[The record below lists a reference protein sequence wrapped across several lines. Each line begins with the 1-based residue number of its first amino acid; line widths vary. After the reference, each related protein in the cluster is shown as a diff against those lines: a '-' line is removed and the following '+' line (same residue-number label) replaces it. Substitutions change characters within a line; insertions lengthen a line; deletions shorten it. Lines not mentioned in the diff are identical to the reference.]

1 MRNVAVALSLAVA
14 GLTLAA
20 CGGTTVDSSDV
31 TATPSAVTSSATS
44 TASTT
49 TSTKPSSEKRPEDDA
64 LENEGAA
71 SEVSDFPE
79 NTAKRPPEQ
88 EAYLEALREGGVK
101 IEGNEDQLLATAG
114 TLCGGETITRDAVAG
129 QLIEQQRTELDHEQ
143 LIKLI
148 DDAAHANLC

>member
-1 MRNVAVALSLAVA
+1 MRNVAVALSLALA

-49 TSTKPSSEKRPEDDA
+49 TSTKPSEKRPEDDA

>member
-1 MRNVAVALSLAVA
+1 MRKVAASVFLAVA

-31 TATPSAVTSSATS
+31 TATPSAVTNSATS
-44 TASTT
+44 TAPTT
-49 TSTKPSSEKRPEDDA
+49 TSTKSSEKRPEDDA
-64 LENEGAA
+64 LANEGAA

-79 NTAKRPPEQ
+79 NTPKRPAEE

-101 IEGNEDQLLATAG
+101 IEGTEDQLLATAG

-129 QLIEQQRTELDHEQ
+129 QLIEQQRTSLDYEQ

>member
-49 TSTKPSSEKRPEDDA
+49 TSTKPSEKRPEDDA

-129 QLIEQQRTELDHEQ
+129 QLIEQQRTELDYEQ

>member
-1 MRNVAVALSLAVA
+1 MRNIAVALSLAVA

-49 TSTKPSSEKRPEDDA
+49 TSTKPSEKRPEDDA

>member
-1 MRNVAVALSLAVA
+1 MRKVAVSVFLAVA

-49 TSTKPSSEKRPEDDA
+49 TSTKPSEKRPEDDA

-129 QLIEQQRTELDHEQ
+129 QLIEQQRTSLDYEQ